1 MFSLLMS
8 FCFVQNH
15 KNVCT
20 KFANPTNFTIYTK
33 SSVVHQFGVLF
44 SLVLHLLSIFISGLG
59 QSPRLQP
66 SGPPGLSTF
75 AKLNVP
81 GLCQDS
87 RIQQISPP
95 GLRIHSSRHDFN
107 IDASSVF
114 IILLTCSHIP
124 YIFINNILASKL
136 MMIGKKVNELKE

>member
-1 MFSLLMS
+1 MNFVIATSRYSLQDLRSHWLWS
-8 FCFVQNH
+8 FNMEHV
-15 KNVCT
+15 KIT
-20 KFANPTNFTIYTK
+20 KLY
-33 SSVVHQFGVLF
+33 S
-44 SLVLHLLSIFISGLG
+44 SLVLCSAWNLHLLSIFISGLG

-95 GLRIHSSRHDFN
+95 GLRIHGYRRDFN

-114 IILLTCSHIP
+114 VTLLICSNIP
-124 YIFINNILASKL
+124 YIFINNLLASKL
-136 MMIGKKVNELKE
+136 MMI

>member
-1 MFSLLMS
+1 MNFVITPSRYSLQNLRSHWLWS
-8 FCFVQNH
+8 FNMEYV
-15 KNVCT
+15 KII
-20 KFANPTNFTIYTK
+20 KLYT
-33 SSVVHQFGVLF
+33 
-44 SLVLHLLSIFISGLG
+44 SLVLCSAWNLHLLSIFISGLG

-95 GLRIHSSRHDFN
+95 GLRIHGYRHYFN

-114 IILLTCSHIP
+114 VALLICSHIP
-124 YIFINNILASKL
+124 PIFINNLLASKL
-136 MMIGKKVNELKE
+136 MMI